1 MPDKPIKPNSTQAH
15 LPFVGVE
22 DGIVIMPD
30 GSYRAVLA
38 VGATNFSLKSQQ
50 EQEAIIVTYQ
60 NFLNSLNY
68 SIQIVMQSR
77 TLDLE
82 PYLKKLEDGIP
93 NQRNDLIKQQTADYA
108 AYMRELITAANIMDK
123 RFYVVIPYSPIQV
136 SKQSFFSSLFPK
148 GNPGP
153 IKIDQKQF
161 EAHRDELKQRA
172 GIIGSGLSTMG
183 LKVTAL
189 ETDDV
194 IRLFYNCYNIDLA
207 AEERVD
213 DPMMMTGNIIES
225 EAEEESL
232 TGKKSENIE
241 QRSDAAGVAKV
252 TEGSEQRAV
261 SSEQAEGSKVQG
273 ADETQKIEE
282 AKTVANMP
290 QPSPVAPP
298 VTPATKPLP
307 PLPTTTINQ
316 TPIAIGSQN
325 TPDQPDANIN
335 NIP

>member
-1 MPDKPIKPNSTQAH
+1 MPDKQIKPNSTQAH

-136 SKQSFFSSLFPK
+136 SKQSFLSSLFPK
-148 GNPGP
+148 GNAGP

-161 EAHRDELKQRA
+161 EVHRDELKQRA
-172 GIIGSGLSTMG
+172 AIIGSGLSTMG

-189 ETDDV
+189 DTDDV

-207 AEERVD
+207 AEERID
-213 DPMMMTGNIIES
+213 DPMMMTSNIIES
-225 EAEEESL
+225 EAEKESL
-232 TGKKSENIE
+232 QG
-241 QRSDAAGVAKV
+241 AG
-252 TEGSEQRAV
+252 GRG
-261 SSEQAEGSKVQG
+261 QAEGNKVQG

-282 AKTVANMP
+282 IKTVANEP
-290 QPSPVAPP
+290 QVVPAAPP
-298 VTPATKPLP
+298 ATSAAKPLP

-316 TPIAIGSQN
+316 TPIAMEPQN
-325 TPDQPDANIN
+325 TPIQPDANIN